1 MNESRRRSEANPE
14 EFYEAFWRS
23 PRWGGV
29 EPNRE
34 ERSRLSSITAMLD
47 GCDLGPRPQILDLG
61 CGRGW
66 LTRAL
71 SAYGDVIGSDVVA
84 ASVDRA
90 RELFPDLRFEQTD
103 IRGLIDSR
111 GPGSFD
117 VVVSSEV
124 LEHVKGEE
132 KHAFVRGIHQLLRPG
147 GCAIVTTPRG
157 ELWDRWRS
165 SRDWKQ
171 PVEEWISE
179 DELDRMATSIGF
191 HVERRTRAHVYGIT
205 PLARLFAS
213 RPFRFMARLAPAL
226 ERMNYRWRI
235 YQVILLRR
243 SRQGADTI

>member
-1 MNESRRRSEANPE
+1 MNEEQGGSEADQE

-29 EPNRE
+29 VPNRDE
-34 ERSRLSSITAMLD
+34 QSRLSAVTLVLD
-47 GCDLGPRPQILDLG
+47 GCDLGARARILDLG

-71 SAYGDVIGSDVVA
+71 SEYGDVLGTDVVA

-90 RELFPDLRFEQTD
+90 RELFPDLRFQQTD
-103 IRGLIDSR
+103 IAGLIESK

-117 VVVSSEV
+117 LVVSSEV

-132 KHAFVRGIHQLLRPG
+132 KHAFVSGIHRLLAPG
-147 GCAIVTTPRG
+147 GYAILTTPRG
-157 ELWDRWRS
+157 ELWEQWRR

-179 DELDRMATSIGF
+179 DDLDRMATGIGF
-191 HVERRTRAHVYGIT
+191 RVERRTRAHVYGIT
-205 PLARLFAS
+205 PVARLFAS
-213 RPFRFMARLAPAL
+213 RPFRAVARLAPAL
-226 ERMNYRWRI
+226 GRVDYPWRI
-235 YQVILLRR
+235 YQVVLLRR
-243 SRQGADTI
+243 PPQGAPAL

>member
-1 MNESRRRSEANPE
+1 MNESPRRAEANPE

-23 PRWGGV
+23 ARWGGV
-29 EPNRE
+29 EPNRDE
-34 ERSRLSSITAMLD
+34 QSRLSAVTGMLD
-47 GCDLGPRPQILDLG
+47 GCDLGPRPRILDLG

-71 SAYGDVIGSDVVA
+71 SAYGDVIGTDVVA
-84 ASVDRA
+84 SSVDRA

-124 LEHVKGEE
+124 LEHVEDEE
-132 KHAFVRGIHQLLRPG
+132 KHAFLGGIHRLLEPG
-147 GCAIVTTPRG
+147 GYAILTTPRG
-157 ELWDRWRS
+157 ELWEHWRR

-179 DELDRMATSIGF
+179 DELDRMATGIGF
-191 HVERRTRAHVYGIT
+191 RVEARTRAHVYGIS
-205 PLARLFAS
+205 PMARLFLS
-213 RPFRFMARLAPAL
+213 RPFRFLTRLAPSF
-226 ERMNYRWRI
+226 EGTSYPWRI
-235 YQVILLRR
+235 YQVVLLRR
-243 SRQGADTI
+243 SPQGAGAT

>member
-1 MNESRRRSEANPE
+1 MNQDQPPSEANPE

-23 PRWGGV
+23 PRWSSA
-29 EPNRE
+29 EPNKD
-34 ERSRLSSITAMLD
+34 ERSRLSAVTAVLD
-47 GCDLGPRPQILDLG
+47 GCDLEPQPRILDLG

-71 SAYGDVIGSDVVA
+71 SDHGDVLGTDVVA

-132 KHAFVRGIHQLLRPG
+132 KHAFVRGIYQLLRPG
-147 GCAIVTTPRG
+147 GWAIVTTPRG
-157 ELWDRWRS
+157 ELWDRWRR

-179 DELDRMATSIGF
+179 DDLDRMATGIGF
-191 HVERRTRAHVYGIT
+191 RIERRTRAHVYGIT
-205 PLARLFAS
+205 PVARLFAS
-213 RPFRFMARLAPAL
+213 RPFRAVAQLAPAL
-226 ERMNYRWRI
+226 GRVDYPWRI
-235 YQVILLRR
+235 YQVVLLRR
-243 SRQGADTI
+243 PPQGAPAL